1 MSLLGLAACRAG
13 GAPAPQAQAQQVR
26 PRFCNPADTA
36 AAQPAGQLY
45 SPRSLI
51 IMYDG
56 PRGKKSLLKAV
67 KKYGARLM
75 YDYTIING
83 MAIKINEGA
92 KIEDAIEICE
102 IAIQYGLSDNT
113 KGGYASRLEKLKKKI

>member
-1 MSLLGLAACRAG
+1 MLLLGLAACRAG
-13 GAPAPQAQAQQVR
+13 GAPAPQVQAQQVR
-26 PRFCNPADTA
+26 PRFYNPADTA

-83 MAIKINEGA
+83 V
-92 KIEDAIEICE
+92 AIELPE
-102 IAIQYGLSDNT
+102 GSDVHRARAWFQKV
-113 KGGYASRLEKLKKKI
+113 KGVVSVNYDRIYQLDSTAPGPQ

>member
-1 MSLLGLAACRAG
+1 MGYVVAGACSLQGWRRP
-13 GAPAPQAQAQQVR
+13 GAPSAGAAGAP
-26 PRFCNPADTA
+26 P

-83 MAIKINEGA
+83 V
-92 KIEDAIEICE
+92 AIELPE
-102 IAIQYGLSDNT
+102 GSDVHRARAWFQKV
-113 KGGYASRLEKLKKKI
+113 KGVVSVNYDRIYQLNSTAPGPQ